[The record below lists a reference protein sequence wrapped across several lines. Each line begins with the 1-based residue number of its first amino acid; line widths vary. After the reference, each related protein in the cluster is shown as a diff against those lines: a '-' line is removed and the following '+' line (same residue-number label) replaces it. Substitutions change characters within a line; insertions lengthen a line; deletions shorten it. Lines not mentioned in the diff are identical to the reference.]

1 MAEGSNTKDVWVK
14 NEFLQMY
21 LKYVSHTE
29 SPKLMHIW
37 SAISGASACMGRHV
51 ALPFGI
57 GDIYP
62 NMFVLLVG
70 PPGTRKSQAIKYA
83 SSIIKDV
90 TGVRFAPDDTGGQ
103 RQGLIS
109 AIEGDMQLDSQE
121 QEMALLDNAMAIN
134 SLTDIGNL
142 QVSTTNAID
151 ASHIFAC
158 ASEFGTFMGEGNVN
172 MTRFLNKVWDGEDY
186 NYKLK
191 AEQKVLKDPLMTIVG
206 GTTTSDIARILP
218 AESIGQGFM
227 SRWILVF
234 APQKAKKV
242 ARPFLDPELRDK
254 IGEVYAWLHYEMR
267 GEMQE
272 DVEAHNLLNDI
283 YENEDIDMQDSRF
296 LYYAERRHTHLQKLA
311 MVLAAVRKS
320 YTIEVGD
327 VQEAVSILSAT
338 EEFMPEALG
347 EFGLS
352 PVGAAKQK
360 MLEFLQHNNEPVTTS
375 ILWSVMQR
383 DMKVSD
389 YKSALADLIN
399 ADKIDEVMTNAGQ
412 AFIYKGELHEA
423 LSLLEEG
430 LL

>member
-1 MAEGSNTKDVWVK
+1 
-14 NEFLQMY
+14 MY
-21 LKYVSHTE
+21 LQYVSHTE
-29 SPKLMHIW
+29 SPKLMHLW

-51 ALPFGI
+51 SLPFGI
-57 GDIYP
+57 GNIHP

-70 PPGTRKSQAIKYA
+70 PPGTRKSQAIKYS

-103 RQGLIS
+103 RQGLIT
-109 AIEGDMQLDSQE
+109 AMEGDTQLDSQE
-121 QEMALLDNAMAIN
+121 QEMAILDNAIAIN
-134 SLTDIGNL
+134 SLTDLGNL
-142 QVSTTNAID
+142 QVSTTNATD
-151 ASHIFAC
+151 SAHIFAC

-172 MTRFLNKVWDGEDY
+172 MTRFLNKVWEGEDY
-186 NYKLK
+186 YYKLK
-191 AEQKVLKDPLMTIVG
+191 SEQKVLKEPLMTIVG

-227 SRWILVF
+227 SRWILAF

-254 IGEVYAWLHYEMR
+254 LGEVFAWLHYEMR

-272 DVEAHNLLNDI
+272 SVEAHNLLNDI
-283 YENEDIDMQDSRF
+283 YENENIDLQDSRF

-360 MLEFLQHNNEPVTTS
+360 MVEFLQHTNEPVTSS

-383 DMKVSD
+383 DMKISD
-389 YKSALADLIN
+389 YRAAIADLIN
-399 ADKIDEVMTNAGQ
+399 SDKIEELMTNNGQ